1 MYLSGIMNTEKH
13 FHPDTICVHG
23 TYDPFEHRGARSM
36 PIYQSAAY
44 CYESA
49 SQAAALFSFAEDGNI
64 YSRLGTPTTDEA
76 ESRIALLEGGVGAV
90 SFASGMAAL
99 SAFVLNFLMPGDEI
113 AAASSLYGGSMG
125 LLTDTLPR
133 LGITARF
140 FDPLD
145 PASLES
151 CMTAK
156 TRLVL
161 AENLANPT
169 LSVPDHDGLSA
180 IARKWRV
187 PYLVDNTFAT
197 PLICRPADF
206 GADFILHS
214 ATKYMMGHGD
224 AIGGVIVDA
233 GSFEFDRERY
243 PLMFD
248 AAPDGRSYVDAF
260 GKKAFLTRLRGKGLM
275 NLGGCMAPFH
285 AWLLLR
291 GLESLPVRFE
301 RHLANAER
309 LAGYLAGHPAVAWV
323 NHPSRSE
330 HPSHANAD
338 RYLGGKYGAVI
349 GFGLKGGYAACE
361 RFINGVKLISH
372 TTNIGDT
379 KTLVIHPA
387 STTHRNM
394 ETLARKA
401 AGIGDDFI
409 RMSVGLENARDLECS
424 IDEALGG

>member
-1 MYLSGIMNTEKH
+1 MYLSGIMNTEKTL
-13 FHPDTICVHG
+13 HPDTVCVHG
-23 TYDPFEHRGARSM
+23 TYDPFDHRGARAM

-49 SQAAALFSFAEDGNI
+49 DQAASLFAFEEEGNI

-76 ESRIALLEGGVGAV
+76 EARVALLEGGIGAV

-99 SAFVLNFLMPGDEI
+99 SAFVLNFLKSGDHI
-113 AAASSLYGGSMG
+113 AASSALYGGSMG

-133 LGITARF
+133 IGIDTSF

-145 PASLES
+145 PASLEAVMRDS
-151 CMTAK
+151 

-169 LSVPDHDGLSA
+169 LSVPDHAGLSA
-180 IARKWRV
+180 VAKSHRV

-197 PLICRPADF
+197 PLASRPIEH
-206 GADFILHS
+206 GADFVLHS
-214 ATKYMMGHGD
+214 TTKYMMGHGD
-224 AIGGVIVDA
+224 AIGGMIVDA
-233 GSFEFDRERY
+233 GTFEFDRERY
-243 PLMFD
+243 PLLFD
-248 AAPDGRSYVDAF
+248 PAPDGRSFVAFF
-260 GKKAFLTRLRGKGLM
+260 GKKAFLARLRGKTLM
-275 NLGGCMAPFH
+275 NTGGCMAPFH

-291 GLESLPVRFE
+291 GIESLHVRYE
-301 RHLANAER
+301 RHLANAR
-309 LAGYLAGHPAVAWV
+309 FLADALARDPRVAWV
-323 NHPSRSE
+323 NHPSRPD
-330 HPSHANAD
+330 HPSHANAN
-338 RYLGGKYGAVI
+338 RYLGERYGAVV
-349 GFGLKGGYAACE
+349 GFGLKGGYEACKG
-361 RFINGVKLISH
+361 FIDRVALISH

-394 ETLARKA
+394 GASARAA

-409 RMSVGLENARDLECS
+409 RMSVGLEHPADLLRAIE
-424 IDEALGG
+424 DAL